1 MALATETAQSIDD
14 ADERADAFV
23 RIAETQRV
31 ARDLPG
37 ARESLLRATDAVASI
52 RHLAD
57 FQRPSRARTFII
69 IARAQVAMGDVA
81 SAQQTLVQALT
92 LTDRIEVPRHRA
104 AVLSDISDAQ
114 RLAGDEDGARDSLSL
129 SLVATDQIESED
141 SKFSVLTAIAKAQ
154 ASSGALHVA
163 AVIVNKVGEIYERI
177 GPAIDYSSDF
187 DLADV
192 AAAQIEAGDIE
203 GALRTAQLIG
213 DKEDFGRALVLADIA
228 YELAAAGDVAAAF
241 ATDEHVRG
249 AALRFVVVT
258 HAGVAL
264 AEAGD
269 IARASAAAARITEI
283 EEEEFWSGEPAHI
296 ERAIQRSTIFEAIVD
311 AHIAAGAFD
320 KALGALK
327 EIERGDHIANAAMAI
342 AEAQMVA
349 RDLDAARAAVDTVC
363 EFRRRI
369 DRCVEALSALAAAH
383 ASAGNIEKAREL
395 ASSAW
400 EDTEW
405 TWFSLERVRAF
416 RRLVAGTNGNG
427 RCPGRA
433 QGVHGSVCCRK
444 KHRHR
449 FGSCRRASGFGG
461 CSSTDGRARKR
472 RAGVLPGHGNRRR
485 NRRLFWNS
493 KIWRCQSRPRFR
505 KHRQGSGAGGRLARR
520 EGGILP
526 GTNQCRSA
534 DRRTTIGAFSCFG
547 TSPRRW
553 PPPAKRRRFLLTTS
567 DREQRSCV
575 PNVTATLV
583 HVADRM
589 NAIDR
594 ARFVQRRGAIDDQNR
609 ELRLVTNDVYRI
621 TGR

>member
-1 MALATETAQSIDD
+1 MRRWRHWGCGFASILAILLVATWLSPAATAEGPDYQLTDALEECVQSPTVSCVMALATETAQSIDD

-283 EEEEFWSGEPAHI
+283 EEEDFWSGEPAHI

-416 RRLVAGTNGNG
+416 VALWQAQMGMGDVQGG
-427 RCPGRA
+427 RKAFTEAFAVARSIDIDSDRVEELPALGVAAAQMGEHESAAQAFSQAMETAGEIEDSSGIAKYGAVNRAHAFENIGKDRA
-433 QGVHGSVCCRK
+433 QAGDWRG
-444 KHRHR
+444 
-449 FGSCRRASGFGG
+449 
-461 CSSTDGRARKR
+461 AR
-472 RAGVLPGHGNRRR
+472 
-485 NRRLFWNS
+485 
-493 KIWRCQSRPRFR
+493 
-505 KHRQGSGAGGRLARR
+505 
-520 EGGILP
+520 E
-526 GTNQCRSA
+526 
-534 DRRTTIGAFSCFG
+534 AFSRALINAARLTDDDHWRVLLFRDIASAMASARQE
-547 TSPRRW
+547 TSV
-553 PPPAKRRRFLLTTS
+553 PA
-567 DREQRSCV
+567 
-575 PNVTATLV
+575 
-583 HVADRM
+583 
-589 NAIDR
+589 
-594 ARFVQRRGAIDDQNR
+594 
-609 ELRLVTNDVYRI
+609 NDE
-621 TGR
+621 